1 MHDRNRRRR
10 KGTAHPYRRAP
21 PDPFAVACDAGDLGR
36 PRSTDPDSDMHLKY
50 GSESRE
56 REEGRTNNVRD
67 AVATDGGSIQ
77 IVSCRCKQPRN
88 REASARGTTHLR
100 VDQSRLRLDANAWFS
115 SGL

>member
-56 REEGRTNNVRD
+56 REEGRTNKVRD
-67 AVATDGGSIQ
+67 TVATDGGSIQ
-77 IVSCRCKQPRN
+77 IVSCRCKQPICRVIVAKA
-88 REASARGTTHLR
+88 ETARPAPGG
-100 VDQSRLRLDANAWFS
+100 RLTFVLIKVVYV
-115 SGL
+115 